1 MPQDL
6 FTIKR
11 YALELN
17 NLLTGAKVNKI
28 TMPSKEEVILTLYGG
43 KIFNVTLNASANFCR
58 VGMTNLSKDNPLIAP
73 NFCMLLRKHLTYAV
87 VTSVSVLNDDRIV
100 SLNFKNASEFNANE
114 NFSLICE
121 VMGKYSN
128 VFLVQNGTVLGSLKP
143 APQTLEN
150 KRVLLTKSKYD
161 YPEKQPKLNAYD
173 LESLK
178 LCFKNYK
185 GESLNKFILKNFY
198 EFSPT
203 SAKELEH
210 LILAKN
216 NGVFDSEIAVKVT
229 SEFIN
234 KKTDATVITLNNV
247 SQFFAFD
254 YESVTGERKRFNSII
269 DAMFFAYLGLENN
282 DFITQKQNALMQKV
296 NALEKKLIKKQN
308 VLLSNV
314 KESENA
320 EIYKLYG
327 ELLTAYAYL
336 IKKGQ
341 KSASLINYYD
351 NEKIEIQLDEN
362 LTAVENAQYYY
373 KKYSKLKNT
382 LIKTK
387 PQLEKIEEELKYL
400 DSVKL
405 AISLAKSKLDFID
418 IEEELNQNSN
428 IKSQKVVKKQPKKA
442 EKSDYIR
449 YEIDGFSVLVGKNNV
464 QNDRLFK
471 ETSSLDIWFH
481 VKNQASSHAYILTKN
496 KQVSPSILLTVA
508 EICAYYS
515 KAKNEQ
521 KVEVDYTFKKHVK
534 KQAGKNLGAVTYTDF
549 KTLIVTPKVNE
560 NLKKMQ

>member
-58 VGMTNLSKDNPLIAP
+58 VGLTNLSKDNPLIAP
-73 NFCMLLRKHLTYAV
+73 NFCMLLRKHLTCAI
-87 VTSVSVLNDDRIV
+87 VTSISVLNDDRIISV
-100 SLNFKNASEFNANE
+100 NFKNASEFNANE

-128 VFLVQNGTVLGSLKP
+128 VFLVQNGAILGSLKP

-150 KRVLLTKSKYD
+150 KRVLLTKSKYV

-185 GESLNKFILKNFY
+185 GESLNKFILQNFY
-198 EFSPT
+198 EFSPV
-203 SAKELEH
+203 SAKELEYR
-210 LILAKN
+210 ILAKN

-234 KKTDATVITLNNV
+234 KKTDATVITLNNLA
-247 SQFFAFD
+247 QFFAFD

-282 DFITQKQNALMQKV
+282 AFITQKQNALMQKV

-308 VLLSNV
+308 VLLNSV

-362 LTAVENAQYYY
+362 LTAVENAQNYY

-382 LIKTK
+382 LLKTK

-405 AISLAKSKLDFID
+405 AITLAKSKLDFID
-418 IEEELNQNSN
+418 IEEELDQNSN
-428 IKSQKVVKKQPKKA
+428 IKSQKV
-442 EKSDYIR
+442 
-449 YEIDGFSVLVGKNNV
+449 
-464 QNDRLFK
+464 
-471 ETSSLDIWFH
+471 
-481 VKNQASSHAYILTKN
+481 
-496 KQVSPSILLTVA
+496 
-508 EICAYYS
+508 
-515 KAKNEQ
+515 
-521 KVEVDYTFKKHVK
+521 
-534 KQAGKNLGAVTYTDF
+534 
-549 KTLIVTPKVNE
+549 
-560 NLKKMQ
+560 